1 MSIRDGKSRSALVLA
16 GAGAKGAFEAGCI
29 DVLARAGIP
38 LSSVVGS
45 SAGAL
50 NAAYYAAAIRA
61 AKEKDAAANLV
72 DFWIEEA
79 QWRNFIAP
87 SVSQI
92 VKRRG
97 FSATKKLERLVRARL
112 GAFVPGGRHEV
123 ELRIVATALGGLQSW
138 TSKLDIETTHE
149 YVRRFGGSD
158 FDDSAR
164 LDEIAHLAVASAAVP
179 GLFAPVFV
187 PDVGDC
193 VDGGIVNVAPL
204 RLALEDPTV
213 DRIFVVVPW
222 PSETDASNLS
232 GARLAMHLVDILV
245 GERLHRDLETVGEV
259 NRRLGALERLAAA
272 NAWSDFQ
279 FRQFKEAVG
288 LHCARP
294 ISIVPMRPDIPLAGN
309 PFTALRSKGLRRLY
323 VRYGRTAA
331 ERALSHHI
339 Q

>member
-1 MSIRDGKSRSALVLA
+1 MLA
-16 GAGAKGAFEAGCI
+16 GAGAKGAFEAGCL
-29 DVLARAGIP
+29 DVLARAGIGV
-38 LSSVVGS
+38 SSVVGS

-61 AKEKDAAANLV
+61 DKEKDAASHLV

-79 QWRNFIAP
+79 QWRNFIQP
-87 SVSQI
+87 SI
-92 VKRRG
+92 RPIIARRG
-97 FSATKKLERLVRARL
+97 FSGTTKLERLVRARL
-112 GAFVPGGRHEV
+112 GTFVPGARREV
-123 ELRIVATALGGLQSW
+123 ELRIVATALAGLQSW
-138 TSKLDIETTHE
+138 TPKLNIETSHE
-149 YVRRFGGSD
+149 YVHRFGGSD
-158 FDDSAR
+158 FDDAAR

-179 GLFAPVFV
+179 GLFAPVSV
-187 PDVGDC
+187 PNVGDC
-193 VDGGIVNVAPL
+193 VDGGVVNLAPL

-222 PSETDASNLS
+222 PSETDATDLH

-245 GERLHRDLETVGEV
+245 GERLHRDLEAVDEV
-259 NRRLGALERLAAA
+259 NRRLAALERLAAA
-272 NAWSDFQ
+272 NEWSEFQ

-294 ISIVPMRPDIPLAGN
+294 ISIVPMRPDVPLAGN

-331 ERALSHHI
+331 ERALSNL